1 MNTDTQCYHMV
12 KWHKVHLHQTL
23 YTSKLMFKLIS
34 LFTYLSTLICY
45 CHINNFI
52 FIFFFFSYRK
62 RRFHAQLISLWAK
75 SLVNQSKS
83 KLGILLVFLMTVSQ
97 LTMELLLPI
106 HDDGKSWHFSL
117 YWRIQYLTHILIVA
131 VGINL
136 HHLNFE

>member
-52 FIFFFFSYRK
+52 FIYFFFHIEKEDSMLSWFLFEQNPWWTNQNPSLEYCWS
-62 RRFHAQLISLWAK
+62 SLW
-75 SLVNQSKS
+75 Q
-83 KLGILLVFLMTVSQ
+83 FLSWQWSYCCQFTTMVSHDISHYIGEYNIWH
-97 LTMELLLPI
+97 TSWLLL
-106 HDDGKSWHFSL
+106 L
-117 YWRIQYLTHILIVA
+117 ELIY
-131 VGINL
+131 II
-136 HHLNFE
+136 